1 MKKNNKIIRFA
12 IYILM
17 ITLLALVLVASTY
30 AKYSSEVA
38 GSDTATVAKW
48 SFKVGGVDIAKRTET
63 TDLTFDLFDTITNTD
78 GSTETGVKATDGS
91 LIAPGTMGS
100 FKISVENASEVL
112 ANYSVKYTVTNAD
125 SIPLLYST
133 DKSNWSSSIDSVDQ
147 SATEIA
153 VGGKADTVTVYWKWD
168 FEKMKADK
176 TDEVDTDNDAK
187 DTALAIKD
195 VLPTVKITAKI
206 TAEQKDSK

>member
-12 IYILM
+12 IFILM
-17 ITLLALVLVASTY
+17 VTLLALVLVASTY
-30 AKYSSEVA
+30 AKYASSA
-38 GSDTATVAKW
+38 TGSDTATVAKW
-48 SFKVGGVDIAKRTET
+48 SFKVGGKDIAKSEEV
-63 TDLTFDLFDTITNTD
+63 TFDLFKTITNTD
-78 GSTETGVKATDGS
+78 ESEETGLNTTDGS

-100 FKISVENASEVL
+100 FNISLENASEVL

-133 DKSNWSSSIDSVDQ
+133 DKSNWSSSIDSVNQ

-153 VGGKADTVTVYWKWD
+153 VGGKAETTTIYWKWD

-176 TDEVDTDNDAK
+176 TNEVDTDNDAK

-195 VLPTVKITAKI
+195 VLPTVKITATI